1 MWVPSPIGHSTGLN
15 FGVRLALYFG
25 MKLVLQDRW
34 DADRAVELIERER
47 CSYTL
52 AATTFLTDLV
62 AAAERSD
69 RDVSSL
75 TRFGC
80 GGAPVP
86 PEIVRAG
93 ADAGINVLRIYG
105 LTEALVVS
113 WNRAGSPLEQAH
125 AHRRAGAARGGARD
139 PRTGEVMVRGPNVCV
154 GLFDDPERERSIFT
168 DDGWLHTGDAGV
180 LDDEGYLSIV
190 GRKKEIIIRGGL
202 NIAPREIEDLL
213 MRDARSAR
221 GGGDR
226 RARRA
231 ARRDRVRVPGRRRRS
246 EPLDLDDGRRLSPVP
261 RPRDLQASRRLLRI
275 VPELPPRRRA
285 RSARTSSASS
295 ILGGRPVDARPV

>member
-1 MWVPSPIGHSTGLN
+1 LN

-34 DADRAVELIERER
+34 DPGRAVELIDRER

-62 AAAERSD
+62 AAAQGSD
-69 RDVSSL
+69 HDVSSL

-80 GGAPVP
+80 GGSPVP

-93 ADAGINVLRIYG
+93 ADAAINVLRIYG

-113 WNRAGSPLEQAH
+113 WNRAESPLEK
-125 AHRRAGAARGGARD
+125 RMFTDGLPLPEVELDVRD
-139 PRTGEVMVRGPNVCV
+139 GEVMVRGPNVCV
-154 GLFDDPERERSIFT
+154 GLFDDPEREGQIFT

-180 LDDEGYLSIV
+180 LDDDGYLSIG

-213 MRDARSAR
+213 CEMREVRAVAVIGVPDERMGEVACACVVVEDCAALELDDVVDFLRARDVATYKLPQVLHILSELPTTPSGKVRKHELRDAIV
-221 GGGDR
+221 GGT
-226 RARRA
+226 
-231 ARRDRVRVPGRRRRS
+231 
-246 EPLDLDDGRRLSPVP
+246 L
-261 RPRDLQASRRLLRI
+261 
-275 VPELPPRRRA
+275 
-285 RSARTSSASS
+285 
-295 ILGGRPVDARPV
+295 